1 MLANIPATLVVETG
15 IHQTARAVLSAG
27 RNQVGRSQDD
37 DIVIADLRNPGTSF
51 ALEHRG
57 RSVVLC
63 AADAPIEF
71 LGGKS
76 LQCGQS
82 RRCASGIRFSS
93 GGIAFRLEIAALGP
107 RTPISSTSSR
117 FGSRMPVVATGLLA
131 VITLTTFVSL
141 KAMPAAVSS
150 VDAKDAKEEL
160 TGSIP
165 SASAQ
170 AVPSAAQRQ
179 RLALASLQQ
188 HLANVDLSSLSL
200 TAKPDGSIE
209 ASGKISKDQEAAWRE
224 VGHWFDGIAG
234 GQVVLVNAV
243 SVAAAPQPLSIQA
256 VWAGPNP
263 YVIDGNGGK
272 NFIGTT
278 LPSGWTISDID
289 RTRVLVKRD
298 DQVLSV
304 RF

>member
-1 MLANIPATLVVETG
+1 MLVNISATLVVETG

-57 RSVVLC
+57 RGVVLC
-63 AADAPIEF
+63 AVDAPMEF
-71 LGGKS
+71 PGGKS

-117 FGSRMPVVATGLLA
+117 FGSRMPVVATGVLA
-131 VITLTTFVSL
+131 VITLTAFVSL

-150 VDAKDAKEEL
+150 VGAKQEI

-243 SVAAAPQPLSIQA
+243 SVAAEPQPLSIQA
-256 VWAGPNP
+256 VWAGPHP

-272 NFIGTT
+272 NFIGTR